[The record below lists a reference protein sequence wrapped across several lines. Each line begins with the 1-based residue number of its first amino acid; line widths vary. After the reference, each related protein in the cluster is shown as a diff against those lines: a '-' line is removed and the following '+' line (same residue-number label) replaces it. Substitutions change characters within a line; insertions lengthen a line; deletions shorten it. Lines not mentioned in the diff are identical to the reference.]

1 LDRRGGG
8 AMIAEDLLER
18 GLAEAAREYDVPAGA
33 VDRIRDQLAP
43 LVEDDQPSWRHARL
57 RRPSRNVLM
66 SLGAASIVVL
76 IAVAIAVGGGGS
88 QGTGE
93 SAGSAA
99 STGSMPASEISGA
112 VAGGAQ
118 GSTAHRDAVRVPA
131 AVPAPA
137 AAGTAAT
144 TGSGAASGYGT
155 SSGAGA
161 VAGPVT
167 PVPSVPDRIVKTGE
181 LDLQVPKGE
190 VTSTLNRLTGLAT
203 LVSGYVAD
211 SRTSEGG
218 IAPSGEITLRV
229 PVNKFDNTI
238 SRARAITGVKVLAL
252 ETSAKDV
259 TSKYVDLQARL
270 KALQQTR
277 DTFLTLLSR
286 ARTIGE
292 TLAVQQHV
300 TDVQTQIEQLQGQLK
315 VLANQ
320 SALSTLTVTVDQK
333 VTPVAAKPHH
343 QKSGLHKA
351 IDRSV
356 SRFVHGI
363 EAIIG
368 VIGPLLLAALLIALF
383 WFGGRF
389 GYRVLRR
396 RMV

>member
-1 LDRRGGG
+1 
-8 AMIAEDLLER
+8 
-18 GLAEAAREYDVPAGA
+18 
-33 VDRIRDQLAP
+33 
-43 LVEDDQPSWRHARL
+43 
-57 RRPSRNVLM
+57 M

-229 PVNKFDNTI
+229 PVNKFDDTI